1 MGSSIPPLS
10 LVPPEVHGQLAV
22 LITLV
27 WCGEL
32 EAGERLVDR
41 FRALSPPIADLLHP
55 RPYPEMFELIP
66 EAPRSVTNITY
77 SFAPTSWTMRRS
89 GRA

>member
-1 MGSSIPPLS
+1 
-10 LVPPEVHGQLAV
+10 
-22 LITLV
+22 
-27 WCGEL
+27 
-32 EAGERLVDR
+32 
-41 FRALSPPIADLLHP
+41 LSPPIADLLHP

-89 GRA
+89 GRS